1 MDANIGCKWL
11 ALFALL
17 TLHFEPA
24 KSIECYQC
32 TSSSTVNPFQCTEFL
47 SSDIDMKPEPCDK
60 IYGAQYCV
68 KVVGRLEVLPLECYQ
83 CATADEWKCTDGD
96 LTVEALQPQ
105 SCDHIFE
112 AKYCIK
118 SVGRY
123 GDGIGTKRFC
133 SSKDRGNSCEYV
145 RQPGDKLTYRTC
157 IYTCTGDGCNPASGL
172 LPSILTI
179 ISGLLITLRFLFHR

>member
-68 KVVGRLEVLPLECYQ
+68 KVVGRLE
-83 CATADEWKCTDGD
+83 
-96 LTVEALQPQ
+96 
-105 SCDHIFE
+105 
-112 AKYCIK
+112 
-118 SVGRY
+118 
-123 GDGIGTKRFC
+123 DGIGTKRFC